1 MLKSGTTKIMS
12 QSIYCFFSSVLERS
26 QCLPIKCITCIW
38 MFIQMCLWSCPSN
51 LKYLKLVL
59 DSNVST
65 MEMHLS
71 SLRIWYRVCFTCTIS
86 CVVFTAIL
94 GPQTWLISKYYI
106 LLQCILWFSRLPLPL
121 RKLMISY
128 IKMHWPLRP
137 LINSG
142 SLEGLWFFFFL
153 MVIRPLLSQKT
164 CQLKGNTGVNSCVIF
179 IHQKLQ
185 AHLAPS
191 TKKKK
196 KSSIRNVPV
205 HLNIACVKFKSLK
218 TIGSWRPLS

>member
-51 LKYLKLVL
+51 LKCLKLVL

-121 RKLMISY
+121 RKLVISY

-142 SLEGLWFFFFL
+142 SLEGLWFFFFDGNKAPVVPEN
-153 MVIRPLLSQKT
+153 MPTEGEHRCEFMCHIYTSEAPGSFGPL
-164 CQLKGNTGVNSCVIF
+164 
-179 IHQKLQ
+179 HQ
-185 AHLAPS
+185 
-191 TKKKK
+191 KKK
-196 KSSIRNVPV
+196 KSSILNVPV